1 MGQGWAVG
9 GWSVSRR
16 LLRIQAPLSPSQPAL
31 VPTRPAVAVTA
42 TTELI
47 RGVMRV
53 RANASYTSAL
63 DSAGLRPYILPVL
76 APANA
81 DEMLDGMN
89 GLVLTGGEDV
99 DPKYYGTVAHPQL
112 GAVHAGRDEFEIA
125 LVRAAY
131 ARRIPT
137 LAICR
142 GIQVVN
148 VALGG
153 TLIQDIPSE
162 WPRALQHD
170 GAGSREERVHEVSVD
185 ANSALA
191 DALGT
196 TDLPVNS
203 FHHQAV
209 ADVAAQFRIVARA
222 TDGVIEGMESS
233 DPTWWM
239 LGVQWHPE
247 DLTSTPEP
255 WDRRLFAAF
264 AAMCAPS

>member
-1 MGQGWAVG
+1 M
-9 GWSVSRR
+9 
-16 LLRIQAPLSPSQPAL
+16 LRIQAPLSPSQPAL
-31 VPTRPAVAVTA
+31 VPIRPAVAVTA

-47 RGVMRV
+47 RGVVRV
-53 RANASYTSAL
+53 RANASYTRSLA
-63 DSAGLRPYILPVL
+63 SAGVRPYILPVL
-76 APANA
+76 PPADA
-81 DEMLDGMN
+81 DAMLDGMT

-99 DPKYYGTVAHPQL
+99 DPKYYGAVAHPQL
-112 GAVHAGRDEFEIA
+112 GEIHADRDEFEIA
-125 LVRAAY
+125 LARAAY

-153 TLIQDIPSE
+153 SLLQDIPSE
-162 WPRALQHD
+162 WPNALAHD
-170 GAGSREERVHEVSVD
+170 SAGPRDERVHEVSVD
-185 ANSALA
+185 AESALA
-191 DALGT
+191 AALGAT
-196 TDLPVNS
+196 KLPVNS

-209 ADVAAQFRIVARA
+209 ADVAAAFRIVARA
-222 TDGVIEGMESS
+222 TDGVIEGIESA

-247 DLTSTPEP
+247 ELASTPEA

-264 AAMCAPS
+264 AAACER